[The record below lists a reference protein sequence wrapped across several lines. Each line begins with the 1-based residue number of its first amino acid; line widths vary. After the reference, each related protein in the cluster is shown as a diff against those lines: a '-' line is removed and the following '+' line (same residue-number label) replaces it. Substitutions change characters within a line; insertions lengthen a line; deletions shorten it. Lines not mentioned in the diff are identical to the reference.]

1 MRHTFILP
9 DNLLFSVLDYRYVN
23 CAKTLNIH
31 LRYVKKSELVGDEE
45 YNRKTAETHT
55 ENETCSD
62 LALYCTHDSG
72 NVWGWN
78 VRAMT

>member
-1 MRHTFILP
+1 MSKNQ
-9 DNLLFSVLDYRYVN
+9 NLLEM
-23 CAKTLNIH
+23 KNITGKL
-31 LRYVKKSELVGDEE
+31 LR
-45 YNRKTAETHT
+45 HT